1 MIKTLLKKQFA
12 EMFRSY
18 LYDAKKN
25 KKRSKTSFVLYILL
39 FAFLMIVVLGGIFT
53 LLAVALCEPLK
64 ETGMG
69 WLYFTLLGLLAVVL
83 GAFGSVFNTYSG
95 LYLAKDNDF
104 LLSMPIPVGSIM
116 TARLLGV
123 YLMGLMYSAVV
134 AIPAILVHQVLYPDV
149 AVLASSFLWFIFV
162 SVIVLTLSLAL
173 GYLVAKISL
182 KLKNKSFVTV
192 LISLV
197 GIAAYY
203 FFYFK
208 AQTLIRDLLEHAA
221 LYGEQLKNAAY
232 PLYVFG
238 RAAEGDFA
246 ALGIL
251 LLAVGIVFVLL
262 WILLSR
268 SFIHIATSSAVVSKI
283 KYKERK
289 VKCKSEFAALFGKEM
304 KRFTSSPNYIL
315 NCGMGILL
323 LIALGIAILL
333 KGNVV
338 VSFITEVWGSAG
350 QALVPVAFCAAVCL
364 AAAMNDMAAP
374 SVSLEGKNLWLVQS
388 LPVSPLKVLKAKISV
403 QLALTEVPALFC
415 SVCTILALKLGFLES
430 VLFLVNVCTVIA
442 FMALVDLVCGIK
454 MPNLTWTSEITPIK
468 QSGAVLLAVLLHFLG
483 TVIPPLGFV
492 ALSVIGGEFVAWLP
506 MLLWSVLS
514 LVLCLILYLWLVK
527 RGARLFAEL

>member
-1 MIKTLLKKQFA
+1 MRLI
-12 EMFRSY
+12 
-18 LYDAKKN
+18 
-25 KKRSKTSFVLYILL
+25 TSFI
-39 FAFLMIVVLGGIFT
+39 
-53 LLAVALCEPLK
+53 
-64 ETGMG
+64 
-69 WLYFTLLGLLAVVL
+69 
-83 GAFGSVFNTYSG
+83 
-95 LYLAKDNDF
+95 
-104 LLSMPIPVGSIM
+104 
-116 TARLLGV
+116 
-123 YLMGLMYSAVV
+123 
-134 AIPAILVHQVLYPDV
+134 
-149 AVLASSFLWFIFV
+149 
-162 SVIVLTLSLAL
+162 
-173 GYLVAKISL
+173 
-182 KLKNKSFVTV
+182 
-192 LISLV
+192 
-197 GIAAYY
+197 
-203 FFYFK
+203 FK

-323 LIALGIAILL
+323 LIAPWLAILL

-388 LPVSPLKVLKAKISV
+388 LPVSPLKVLKAKLSR
-403 QLALTEVPALFC
+403 AAGADRGT
-415 SVCTILALKLGFLES
+415 
-430 VLFLVNVCTVIA
+430 
-442 FMALVDLVCGIK
+442 
-454 MPNLTWTSEITPIK
+454 
-468 QSGAVLLAVLLHFLG
+468 GAVLQRLYNTRLEAWFSRKRFIFRKRLHRDRF
-483 TVIPPLGFV
+483 
-492 ALSVIGGEFVAWLP
+492 
-506 MLLWSVLS
+506 
-514 LVLCLILYLWLVK
+514 Y
-527 RGARLFAEL
+527 GACRFSMWHKNAESDMDK